1 MLADDEPARVRL
13 NLLERVCDVIENAV
27 SHGFCFRATDCLKK
41 AAPRSDS
48 TSNRTLWEQRDK
60 LAG

>member
-1 MLADDEPARVRL
+1 MRL

-27 SHGFCFRATDCLKK
+27 SHGFYFRATDCLKK